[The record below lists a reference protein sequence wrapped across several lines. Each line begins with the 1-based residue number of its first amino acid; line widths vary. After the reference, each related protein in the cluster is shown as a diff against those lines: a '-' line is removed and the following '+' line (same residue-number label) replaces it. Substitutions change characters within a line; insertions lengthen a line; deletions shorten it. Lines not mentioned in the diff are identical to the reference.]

1 MSWAF
6 CFGVFVNVCVL
17 FCFIRSDEM
26 KTIQY
31 KLNFIYYLIFHFK
44 LKLETWIKLYQCL
57 RRCFFLS
64 IDRSIVPN
72 QLCLIRLLIFKKKI
86 ERISTETKVR
96 YFSTKRHRLH
106 LIFFFL
112 NKLPVKASTLLTQS
126 QYCQNRE
133 QIDKLSF
140 QERIKKRNNTGK
152 QFQPSFE
159 WFTFIKVFP
168 VVKFVFT
175 TVLICFDPKH

>member
-64 IDRSIVPN
+64 IDRSIDW
-72 QLCLIRLLIFKKKI
+72 LIRINCVWSDFLFSQKI
-86 ERISTETKVR
+86 ERISTQTKVR
-96 YFSTKRHRLH
+96 YFSTKCHRLH
-106 LIFFFL
+106 LICFFL

-133 QIDKLSF
+133 
-140 QERIKKRNNTGK
+140 
-152 QFQPSFE
+152 
-159 WFTFIKVFP
+159 
-168 VVKFVFT
+168 
-175 TVLICFDPKH
+175 